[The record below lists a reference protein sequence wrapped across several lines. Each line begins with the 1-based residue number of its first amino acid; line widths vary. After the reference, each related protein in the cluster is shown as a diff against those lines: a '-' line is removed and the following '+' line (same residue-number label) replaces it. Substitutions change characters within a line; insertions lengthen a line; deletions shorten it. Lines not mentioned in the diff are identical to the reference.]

1 MLTSDPNVLNESK
14 IAWREKS
21 KSIEPPTRTV
31 PLTFMEHL
39 AWLFLRILCAS
50 QSCKKGYEQDND
62 DRNDVNIQR
71 IRIKSQDARSTRMET
86 NAIFFLVFLVSFS
99 PICIVYW
106 LIYWLQQKTCCND
119 TEHNENVVSISWL
132 SFPSQIVNPEMILVS
147 INICPNIHA

>member
-99 PICIVYW
+99 PIWIVYW
-106 LIYWLQQKTCCND
+106 LIYWVRRRCLYWYPCIPFTNRRVSVATYTVPVATKDLLQ
-119 TEHNENVVSISWL
+119 
-132 SFPSQIVNPEMILVS
+132 
-147 INICPNIHA
+147 